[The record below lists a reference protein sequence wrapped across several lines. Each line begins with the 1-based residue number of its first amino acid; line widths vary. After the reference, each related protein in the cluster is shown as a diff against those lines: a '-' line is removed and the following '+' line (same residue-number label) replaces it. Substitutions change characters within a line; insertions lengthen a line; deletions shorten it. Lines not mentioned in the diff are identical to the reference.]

1 MSWFSVL
8 NVFVSLAFSSIH
20 SKKCSFKY
28 RLMVLYGI
36 NKILSC
42 SLYIYFIFGLLCLIV
57 FECSPSIFVDYWQIL
72 TNTISVSDIKMFV
85 KSMLKAKWW
94 DWFLI
99 TLSKYTKYSVMQNS
113 LIMKLSV
120 LIMIHLRGGSLM
132 SNIFKEYH
140 FSEWYNQS
148 KSKG

>member
-1 MSWFSVL
+1 
-8 NVFVSLAFSSIH
+8 
-20 SKKCSFKY
+20 
-28 RLMVLYGI
+28 
-36 NKILSC
+36 
-42 SLYIYFIFGLLCLIV
+42 
-57 FECSPSIFVDYWQIL
+57 
-72 TNTISVSDIKMFV
+72 MFV

-132 SNIFKEYH
+132 SNVFKEYH
-140 FSEWYNQS
+140 FSE
-148 KSKG
+148 

>member
-1 MSWFSVL
+1 
-8 NVFVSLAFSSIH
+8 
-20 SKKCSFKY
+20 
-28 RLMVLYGI
+28 
-36 NKILSC
+36 
-42 SLYIYFIFGLLCLIV
+42 
-57 FECSPSIFVDYWQIL
+57 
-72 TNTISVSDIKMFV
+72 MFV

-99 TLSKYTKYSVMQNS
+99 TLSIYTKYSVMQNS

-140 FSEWYNQS
+140 FSE
-148 KSKG
+148 

>member
-1 MSWFSVL
+1 
-8 NVFVSLAFSSIH
+8 
-20 SKKCSFKY
+20 
-28 RLMVLYGI
+28 
-36 NKILSC
+36 
-42 SLYIYFIFGLLCLIV
+42 
-57 FECSPSIFVDYWQIL
+57 
-72 TNTISVSDIKMFV
+72 MFV

-132 SNIFKEYH
+132 SNIFKEYY
-140 FSEWYNQS
+140 FSE
-148 KSKG
+148 

>member
-1 MSWFSVL
+1 
-8 NVFVSLAFSSIH
+8 
-20 SKKCSFKY
+20 
-28 RLMVLYGI
+28 
-36 NKILSC
+36 
-42 SLYIYFIFGLLCLIV
+42 
-57 FECSPSIFVDYWQIL
+57 
-72 TNTISVSDIKMFV
+72 MFV

-140 FSEWYNQS
+140 FSE
-148 KSKG
+148 